1 MRFQAVSR
9 LAIALFLAAIPI
21 LAAAQSTQ
29 ETEWIS
35 QCGQCLSP
43 HVTSKSGI
51 GTANAVA
58 EGKIS
63 RKDAED
69 WCQNW
74 ESQNPLADC
83 VKDQLAN
90 EDPKTVYRIT
100 ADCSKGRITAVN
112 GEKYTRDGVW
122 TDDIGK
128 GRSRFR
134 DSAGKIV
141 GQDEASGG
149 LAIAQQWELLC
160 FIPKTS
166 KPAAPAAKSTAP
178 APKSSKAAA
187 AAPAPAAAPRP
198 ATPPAATAPALKP
211 AFEVGEIVEAKF
223 GSKWI
228 RGKVMKVR
236 QSQGRNGP
244 ELNYD
249 IKLDN
254 GQRGVLPASMIRK
267 PQ

>member
-21 LAAAQSTQ
+21 LASAQSPQ
-29 ETEWIS
+29 EKEWIS

-51 GTANAVA
+51 GTSNAVA

-63 RKDAED
+63 REDAEA

-74 ESQNPLADC
+74 EPQNPLSDC

-100 ADCSKGRITAVN
+100 ADCTKGSITAVN

-160 FIPKTS
+160 YMPKTTKPT
-166 KPAAPAAKSTAP
+166 KPAAASATPAT
-178 APKSSKAAA
+178 KSSKPAAA
-187 AAPAPAAAPRP
+187 AAPNAAAPASPR
-198 ATPPAATAPALKP
+198 AAMQPALKP
-211 AFEVGEIVEAKF
+211 AFAVGDIVEAKF

-228 RGKVMKVR
+228 RGKVMKIR
-236 QSQGRNGP
+236 ESQGRSGP

-249 IKLDN
+249 ITLDN
-254 GQRGVLPASMIRK
+254 GQRGVLPASMVRK
-267 PQ
+267 AQ

>member
-1 MRFQAVSR
+1 MRFQAVPR
-9 LAIALFLAAIPI
+9 LAFALFLAAIPI
-21 LAAAQSTQ
+21 FASAQSPQ
-29 ETEWIS
+29 EKEWIS

-51 GTANAVA
+51 GTSNAVA

-74 ESQNPLADC
+74 EPQNPLNDC

-160 FIPKTS
+160 FIPKTT
-166 KPAAPAAKSTAP
+166 KPANPAGASATP
-178 APKSSKAAA
+178 APKSSKPAAA
-187 AAPAPAAAPRP
+187 STAPAPAAPR
-198 ATPPAATAPALKP
+198 AATQPALTP
-211 AFEVGEIVEAKF
+211 AFEVGDIVEAKF

-228 RGKVMKVR
+228 RGKVMKIR
-236 QSQGRNGP
+236 QSQGRSGP

-249 IKLDN
+249 ITLDN
-254 GQRGVLPASMIRK
+254 GQRGVLPASMVRK